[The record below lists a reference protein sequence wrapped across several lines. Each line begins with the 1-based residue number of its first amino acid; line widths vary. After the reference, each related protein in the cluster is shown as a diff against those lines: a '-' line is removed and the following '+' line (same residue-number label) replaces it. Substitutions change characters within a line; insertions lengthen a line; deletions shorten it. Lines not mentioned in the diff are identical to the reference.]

1 MTRATKVKKINL
13 ALQGGGAH
21 GAFTWGVLDRL
32 VEDERIVIEGIS
44 ATSAGGTN
52 GVAFS
57 YGMAKGGREGA
68 KRVLYDFWRSLSRV
82 GSPSILPPGEF
93 ERAVKVFWKESM
105 KTMQSMFPMLGKM
118 QVMISPYEFNP
129 FNINPLKQLLEQ
141 SIDFRVLRGEG
152 CPVKLFLCATNVR
165 TGRIKIFDRREITTD
180 CVLASACLPTLFQAV
195 EIGGESY
202 WDGGYVGNPALFPL
216 IYNCE
221 SRDVAVVHINPQE
234 RTTVP
239 KSAPEILARINEIS
253 FSSSLLREL
262 RVIAFLTKL
271 VDDGLADGT
280 KLRHV
285 LIHEIAS
292 EEIASELSVESMVN
306 MEWDFLTRLR
316 DAGRHQADVWLAANF
331 DRLGETSTIDVQ
343 KKYGDAVPQGHRLE
357 QAVRY
362 DAFRFGPDA

>member
-1 MTRATKVKKINL
+1 MTQAGTIKAVNL

-32 VEDERIVIEGIS
+32 VEDERIAIEGIS
-44 ATSAGGTN
+44 ATSAGATN

-57 YGMAKGGREGA
+57 YGMATGGREGA
-68 KRVLYDFWRSLSRV
+68 KRALHDFWRNISQV
-82 GSPSILPPGEF
+82 GSPSLLPPSEF
-93 ERAVKVFWKESM
+93 EKAVKAFWKDSI
-105 KTMQSMFPMLGKM
+105 KAAQSMFPMLSKL

-141 SIDFRVLRGEG
+141 SIDFRALRDEG

-165 TGRIKIFDRREITTD
+165 TGRIKTFDRREISAD
-180 CVLASACLPTLFQAV
+180 CVLASACLPTLFQAI

-202 WDGGYVGNPALFPL
+202 WDGGYIGNPALFPL
-216 IYNCE
+216 IYNCD
-221 SRDVAVVHINPQE
+221 SRDIVVVHINPQE

-239 KSAPEILARINEIS
+239 ESAPDILARINEIS
-253 FSSSLLREL
+253 FNSSLLREL

-280 KLRHV
+280 RLRSV

-292 EEIASELSVESMVN
+292 EEIARQMSVETMMN
-306 MEWDFLTRLR
+306 MDWDFLTRLR
-316 DAGRHQADVWLAANF
+316 EAGRHQADVWLAANY

-343 KKYGDAVPQGHRLE
+343 KKYGDAVPQEHRVH
-357 QAVRY
+357 VRQ
-362 DAFRFGPDA
+362 G

>member
-1 MTRATKVKKINL
+1 MTQTAKVKAINM

-32 VEDERIVIEGIS
+32 VEDPRIAIEGIS
-44 ATSAGGTN
+44 ATSAGATN

-57 YGMAKGGREGA
+57 YGMATGGREGA
-68 KRVLYDFWRSLSRV
+68 KRALHDFWRNVSRI
-82 GSPSILPPGEF
+82 GSPSILPPSEF
-93 ERAVKVFWKESM
+93 EKAVKTFWKDSM
-105 KTMQSMFPMLGKM
+105 KAMQSMFPVLTKM

-141 SIDFRVLRGEG
+141 SIDFRVLRGKG

-165 TGRIKIFDRREITTD
+165 TGRIKIFDRQEISAD

-202 WDGGYVGNPALFPL
+202 WDGGYIGNPALFPL
-216 IYNCE
+216 IYNCD
-221 SRDVAVVHINPQE
+221 SRDVVVVHINPQE

-239 KSAPEILARINEIS
+239 QSAPEILARINEIS

-271 VDDGLADGT
+271 VDDGLADG
-280 KLRHV
+280 KRLRRV
-285 LIHEIAS
+285 LIHEVAS

-306 MEWDFLTRLR
+306 IDWDFLTRLR
-316 DAGRHQADVWLAANF
+316 EAGRHQADLWLAANY

-343 KKYGDAVPQGHRLE
+343 EKYGDTLPQKHS
-357 QAVRY
+357 V
-362 DAFRFGPDA
+362 